1 MLFSDLKVQAG
12 LMTETELKRIEFLM
26 RVMSSHQVFF
36 YLFTRKLVQNNSVAL
51 VTVTLKAKIHG
62 NGWEPQLTW
71 EPVLWAQVSQTLE

>member
-36 YLFTRKLVQNNSVAL
+36 YLFTRMLVQSVTMVMVM
-51 VTVTLKAKIHG
+51 VTRKA
-62 NGWEPQLTW
+62 
-71 EPVLWAQVSQTLE
+71 

>member
-36 YLFTRKLVQNNSVAL
+36 YLFTRMLVQNITMVMRI
-51 VTVTLKAKIHG
+51 VRR
-62 NGWEPQLTW
+62 W
-71 EPVLWAQVSQTLE
+71 